1 MRKVTTSNYLEV
13 VKNLDFST
21 MPEAISESHQITLE
35 AMEDSWSAY
44 QQVPE
49 IKDMVDTYFEKLV
62 AFLPEEKPALTYS
75 KKKLDPNVL
84 VVKPKYDSRES
95 RMAKGKGGRS
105 AYSKLHTAIKD
116 VSNDKQLIRM
126 AQLVDEAYEDE
137 DISKVEKE
145 ELLKMMDRK
154 SNETQ
159 PEEIKQLKKELT
171 RPKQTKP
178 RKAKAPKP
186 KKVKQ
191 PKYKAP
197 VAYHD
202 HFTDEEK
209 VIKRFV
215 AMDGKVKTEKQV
227 KLLLDTVN
235 KLVVERKIRKISHN
249 AEVIKM
255 VQKKLT
261 TAIRHMRAEKEDQ
274 LQLSFADDTLSMLKK
289 FTKQSKVYSTV
300 QLLKRF
306 IPMQG
311 TTPDKEKAKKLMD
324 DITRAMTNGAVQK
337 SDTYYGDLQE
347 AVMDLNAVI
356 TGANKFISFDS
367 PTLSGLG
374 CPGTEDAECGCNKD
388 AVTALAGVAAAKKK
402 VLPKVAP
409 ERKVKLPGS
418 LAGIFTQI
426 DQPGVDTKKNTFRL
440 QGDIGKL
447 LGNIERKEYAI
458 ALRGDK
464 GAGKTSFL
472 YQLMDAFAEQGFNVA
487 SFTLEIDK
495 QSDLVQRMT
504 QKFIKPKNRSRIQ
517 AASIAPDGI
526 TTIREAAKYF
536 DVVAIDSFSKLNAN
550 QMEFD
555 KLRKDFPNTF
565 FLVIFQSTTAGTA
578 RGGAAAEYDAG
589 VVIQVDEPGVALC
602 EKNRY
607 ADADSMGLKYLV
619 HECKLSNDKAS

>member
-13 VKNLDFST
+13 VKNIDFST
-21 MPEAISESHQITLE
+21 MPEVISESHQITLE
-35 AMEDSWSAY
+35 AMEDNWSAY

-49 IKDMVDTYFEKLV
+49 IMDMVDTYFEKLV
-62 AFLPEEKPALTYS
+62 AFMPEEKPALTYS

-105 AYSKLHTAIKD
+105 VYSKLHPAIKD

-137 DISKVEKE
+137 DITKVEKE

-178 RKAKAPKP
+178 QKAKAPKS

-274 LQLSFADDTLSMLKK
+274 LQLNFADDTLAKLKK

-311 TTPDKEKAKKLMD
+311 TTPDKEKARKLMD
-324 DITRAMTNGAVQK
+324 DITRAMTSGAVQK

-347 AVMDLNAVI
+347 AVMDLNSVI
-356 TGANKFISFDS
+356 TGANKLISFDS

-374 CPGTEDAECGCNKD
+374 CSGMEDAGCGCSKD

-402 VLPKVAP
+402 AQPKADP

-555 KLRKDFPNTF
+555 KLRKDFPDTF